1 MHRNKLRTEL
11 ALPSAVLLASLLSG
25 CAGAVESSKFEDRAR
40 RTVPVPICL
49 KPLERHGSEG
59 VVSSLKPEDYW
70 SMVLPSFDAGAS
82 TVDRSAPDCAGR
94 PVFDN
99 PELAQAEGVRTG
111 ALVVKLD
118 DAVIT
123 PAADSMRVAW
133 FRTHHFS
140 DGTSAGPI
148 ALVRPRE
155 GYAEVYATGFYRGRT
170 AESHFSLERMGS
182 RVLVAANDEGCTGVK
197 PSQSC
202 QTLFSVFLMN
212 AGHLDAAARFPLDR
226 VEYRS
231 APGVS
236 GTAQYRLTATPVF
249 QERAIR
255 VQEQVVVRDASQG
268 VVRKSDLERVFQLAS
283 GQLQPTADSLWNQV
297 AGDGNSP
304 PPSAPGT
311 ASPSAP
317 TPSSA
322 PRSGATGHAPSHA
335 GSSSSSPS
343 PPSLPSAPS
352 VPSVPSAPRP
362 PTVPRPSPPSPPPA
376 PIPRPAPPAPP
387 APPSPPGGGLPKL

>member
-1 MHRNKLRTEL
+1 MHRNSLRNALGVL
-11 ALPSAVLLASLLSG
+11 ALVGSAGGATG

-49 KPLERHGSEG
+49 KPLERHGTEG
-59 VVSSLKPEDYW
+59 VVSALKPEDYW
-70 SMVLPSFDAGAS
+70 SLVLPSFDAGAS
-82 TVDRSAPDCAGR
+82 TLDRSAPDCAGR

-99 PELAQAEGVRTG
+99 PELAQAEGVRSG

-123 PAADSMRVAW
+123 PAADSLRVAW
-133 FRTHHFS
+133 FRTHRFS
-140 DGTSAGPI
+140 DGTAAGPL

-155 GYAEVYATGFYRGRT
+155 GYAEVYATGFYRGRA

-182 RVLVAANDEGCTGVK
+182 RVLISASDEGCTGVK
-197 PSQSC
+197 PNQPC

-212 AGHLDAAARFPLDR
+212 AGHLNPAAKFPLDR

-255 VQEQVVVRDASQG
+255 VQEQVIVRDASQG
-268 VVRKSDLERVFQLAS
+268 VVRKSDLERVYTLTGGQLAPS
-283 GQLQPTADSLWNQV
+283 ADSLWSQV
-297 AGDGNSP
+297 AGDG
-304 PPSAPGT
+304 
-311 ASPSAP
+311 
-317 TPSSA
+317 
-322 PRSGATGHAPSHA
+322 
-335 GSSSSSPS
+335 SSPS
-343 PPSLPSAPS
+343 PHLPTTPPNPATAPGAPRTPS
-352 VPSVPSAPRP
+352 VPSVPHSPSVPSVPAMPRSPSVPSAPR
-362 PTVPRPSPPSPPPA
+362 VPSPPSPPPA
-376 PIPRPAPPAPP
+376 PLPRAPTAPS
-387 APPSPPGGGLPKL
+387 PPSPPSGGLPKW

>member
-1 MHRNKLRTEL
+1 MSLTSLQNGLL
-11 ALPSAVLLASLLSG
+11 VLGLLEIATG

-49 KPLERHGSEG
+49 KPLERHGAEG

-70 SMVLPSFDAGAS
+70 SLVLPSFDAGAS
-82 TVDRSAPDCAGR
+82 TVDRSSPDCAGR

-111 ALVVKLD
+111 PLVVKLD

-123 PAADSMRVAW
+123 PAADSLRIAW

-140 DGTSAGPI
+140 DGTAAGPL

-170 AESHFSLERMGS
+170 AESHFSVERMGS
-182 RVLVAANDEGCTGVK
+182 RVLISASDEGCTGVK
-197 PSQSC
+197 PNQSC

-212 AGHLDAAARFPLDR
+212 AGYLNAAARFPLDR

-255 VQEQVVVRDASQG
+255 VQEQVIVRDSSQG
-268 VVRKSDLERVFQLAS
+268 VVRKSDLERIYTLAGGQLAPS
-283 GQLQPTADSLWNQV
+283 ADSLWAQV
-297 AGDGNSP
+297 AGDG
-304 PPSAPGT
+304 
-311 ASPSAP
+311 
-317 TPSSA
+317 
-322 PRSGATGHAPSHA
+322 
-335 GSSSSSPS
+335 SSPS
-343 PPSLPSAPS
+343 MPSSIPSTTTTPGAARTP
-352 VPSVPSAPRP
+352 PSVPSAPRTP
-362 PTVPRPSPPSPPPA
+362 SVPSVPHSPSVPSAPRAPSAPRLPSPPSPPQA
-376 PIPRPAPPAPP
+376 PIPRAPSVPS
-387 APPSPPGGGLPKL
+387 PPSPPSGSLPKW